1 MIEIAAEP
9 WETMRRHA
17 ERIYPNECCGAML
30 GRIEGGAKLVTEAV
44 PMENAYAGEQGERYE
59 LRPEDLLD
67 SDRKAR
73 ARGLDLI
80 GIFHSHPD
88 CDAYFSKT
96 DLKNSCPWY
105 SFVVLS
111 IQNGKFNHANSFSS
125 WSPREHEGT
134 RRRIWCC
141 CARSEMNERRAE
153 SWLELQEL
161 LFADS
166 WNDELGLFRSSYA
179 YRGGSSASDDLSSG
193 LVRLGGDAEL
203 ERQLMR
209 AFRKYA
215 AQDAVPHDT
224 AWDCLALGQHHG
236 LPTRLLDWTYS
247 PYVALHFAT
256 QNREKY
262 DRDGVVWCI
271 DYVRAHEQLP
281 SQLRSALAD
290 EGANLFTTE
299 LLDEAAPGLGD
310 LEQYGDDFVLFVE
323 PPSFD
328 ARIVNQYALFS
339 VVSSAEA
346 RLDDWIAGHDDIAK
360 RVVIPAELKWEVRDK
375 LDQANLTERV
385 LFPGLDGISR
395 WLARYYEPRDPGR

>member
-1 MIEIAAEP
+1 
-9 WETMRRHA
+9 
-17 ERIYPNECCGAML
+17 
-30 GRIEGGAKLVTEAV
+30 
-44 PMENAYAGEQGERYE
+44 
-59 LRPEDLLD
+59 
-67 SDRKAR
+67 
-73 ARGLDLI
+73 
-80 GIFHSHPD
+80 
-88 CDAYFSKT
+88 
-96 DLKNSCPWY
+96 
-105 SFVVLS
+105 
-111 IQNGKFNHANSFSS
+111 
-125 WSPREHEGT
+125 
-134 RRRIWCC
+134 
-141 CARSEMNERRAE
+141 MNERRAE

-179 YRGGSSASDDLSSG
+179 YRGSSSASADLSSG

-224 AWDCLALGQHHG
+224 AWDWLALGQHHG

-262 DRDGVVWCI
+262 DRDGIVWCI

-281 SQLRSALAD
+281 TQLRSVLAE

-299 LLDEAAPGLGD
+299 LLDEAAPELAD

-339 VVSSAEA
+339 VVSRAAA

-360 RVVIPAELKWEVRDK
+360 RVVIPSELKWEVRDK
-375 LDQANLTERV
+375 LDQANVTERV

-395 WLARYYEPRDPGR
+395 WLARYYEPRGRDR